1 MDGDSAQVELSSE
14 VELEPGVKVECVSKF
29 CYLGDTLGS
38 GGGVVEA
45 ARARVR
51 CAWAKFKELSPI
63 LTVRGAS
70 YRIKG
75 RIYSACVQSVLIYGT
90 ETWAMKADD
99 LRSLERTERMM
110 VRWMCGVPLKNRK
123 HSEDLCILLGIIC
136 VADVVRRG
144 RLRWFGHLEHR
155 SVDDCRRLV
164 VEGTRGRGRSRKT
177 WEQCVRDDMKL
188 LVSHPEWA
196 IFRDMWRDLIWGKRL
211 TLA

>member
-1 MDGDSAQVELSSE
+1 MCPNFAIWV
-14 VELEPGVKVECVSKF
+14 
-29 CYLGDTLGS
+29 
-38 GGGVVEA
+38 
-45 ARARVR
+45 
-51 CAWAKFKELSPI
+51 
-63 LTVRGAS
+63 
-70 YRIKG
+70 
-75 RIYSACVQSVLIYGT
+75 YSACVQSVLIYGT

-110 VRWMCGVPLKNRK
+110 VRWMCGVSLKDRK
-123 HSEDLCILLGIIC
+123 RSEDLCNLLGINC

-144 RLRWFGHLEHR
+144 RLRWFGHLER
-155 SVDDCRRLV
+155 KSVDDWVSACRGLV

-188 LVSHPEWA
+188 LGLHPEWA